1 MLVIV
6 IFDNKKLVVVCIEI
20 VFWMIIIIKLLF
32 IKLMIIINV
41 YRINK
46 MILNGDSEL
55 YRFVVL
61 MKNFFIFLFFV
72 WKEILNRV

>member
-1 MLVIV
+1 
-6 IFDNKKLVVVCIEI
+6 
-20 VFWMIIIIKLLF
+20 
-32 IKLMIIINV
+32 MIIINV

-46 MILNGDSEL
+46 VILNGDSEL

-72 WKEILNRV
+72 WKEILNK